1 MNEALLSEV
10 GTIVSPL
17 RRVDSSMKHV
27 LAIDQGTT
35 GTTALIIAADGRIAG
50 RGYQEITQHY
60 PQPGWVEHDAEE
72 ILERTLLAARD
83 AIAMS
88 GVRPDVI
95 GITNQRETVVVWH
108 RDTGKP
114 LARAIVWQDRRTT
127 ERCAELRNKT
137 TFIAERTGLRPDPY
151 FSATKI
157 EWLLKKPE
165 IAFVARNGRL
175 LAGTI
180 DTWLIWK
187 LTGGRVHATDPTNAS
202 RTLLFDINRLKWSR
216 ELCDIFNIPMEILPE
231 VRPSAGDFGKT
242 VTSFFGKS
250 LPITGVAGD
259 QQAALF
265 GQGCCVAGQ
274 AKNTYGTGAFLLLN
288 TGDKVPSAGEGLL
301 ATVACDERG
310 GAAYALEASIFV
322 AGAAIQW
329 LRDGLGILYN
339 AAESERLAR
348 SLDSNDGVYFVPA
361 LVGLGA
367 PNWEPKARGTLVGLT
382 RGTTRAHLARAAL
395 EAMAYGSAEMLAV
408 MAKRGRVKFES
419 LRVDG
424 GASANNWLLQFQS
437 DILGIPV
444 ERPDMI
450 ETTALGAAGLAGIAG
465 GVWSDAA
472 EFIGTRQ
479 FTRFTPVMPR
489 ESAGGLM
496 AGWQRAMRA
505 TLVWARDNVDADA
518 AKKKKTRR
526 GSAAKKRVSLKVKS
540 SAKGKSSGGTGGKSG
555 GAGAKPARGRSK

>member
-1 MNEALLSEV
+1 MSEALLSEDA
-10 GTIVSPL
+10 SAYAPF
-17 RRVDSSMKHV
+17 RRLSTAMKHV
-27 LAIDQGTT
+27 LAIDQGTS
-35 GTTALIIAADGRIAG
+35 GTTALVIAADGRVAG

-60 PQPGWVEHDAEE
+60 PQPGWVEHDPEE

-83 AIAMS
+83 AIAVS
-88 GVRPDVI
+88 GVKPDAI

-127 ERCAELRNKT
+127 ERCAELKSHASW
-137 TFIAERTGLRPDPY
+137 IAERTGLRPDPY

-180 DTWLIWK
+180 DSWLIWK

-202 RTLLFDINRLKWSR
+202 RTLLFDINRLRWSK
-216 ELCDIFNIPMEILPE
+216 ELCDLFKVPIEILPE
-231 VRPSAGDFGKT
+231 VRPSAGDFGRT
-242 VTSFFGKS
+242 VTAFFGKS

-265 GQGCCVAGQ
+265 GQGCCGAGQ

-288 TGDKVPSAGEGLL
+288 TGSEVPQPGEGLL
-301 ATVACDERG
+301 ATVACDEKG

-339 AAESERLAR
+339 ASESERLAR
-348 SLDSNDGVYFVPA
+348 SLESNDGVYFVPA

-367 PNWEPKARGTLVGLT
+367 PNWEPRARGTIVGLT
-382 RGTTRAHLARAAL
+382 RGTNRAHFARAAL

-408 MAKRGRVKFES
+408 MAKRARVNFHS

-465 GVWSDAA
+465 GVWQDAS

-479 FTRFTPVMPR
+479 FTRFAPAMAR
-489 ESAGGLM
+489 EAADELM
-496 AGWQRAMRA
+496 AGWQRAVRA
-505 TLVWARDNVDADA
+505 SLVWARDKGEPGGAKRKKRGPL
-518 AKKKKTRR
+518 KKKSR
-526 GSAAKKRVSLKVKS
+526 AAPSRKP
-540 SAKGKSSGGTGGKSG
+540 AAGKSPRKKTTASRKRR
-555 GAGAKPARGRSK
+555 K

>member
-1 MNEALLSEV
+1 MSEALLSEDRSL
-10 GTIVSPL
+10 GMPF
-17 RRVDSSMKHV
+17 RRPDTAMKHV

-35 GTTALIIAADGRIAG
+35 GTTALVIAADGRVAG

-60 PQPGWVEHDAEE
+60 PQPGWVEHDPEE

-83 AIAMS
+83 AISMS
-88 GVRPDVI
+88 GVKPDVI
-95 GITNQRETVVVWH
+95 GITNQRETIVVWH

-127 ERCAELRNKT
+127 ERCAELKSHT
-137 TFIAERTGLRPDPY
+137 SWIAERTGLRPDPY

-180 DTWLIWK
+180 DSWLIWK

-202 RTLLFDINRLKWSR
+202 RTLLFDINRLRWSK
-216 ELCDIFNIPMEILPE
+216 ELCDLFKVPIEILPE
-231 VRPSAGDFGKT
+231 VRPSAGDFGRT

-250 LPITGVAGD
+250 LQITGVAGD

-265 GQGCCVAGQ
+265 GQGCCGAGQ

-288 TGDKVPSAGEGLL
+288 TGSEVPQPAEGLL
-301 ATVACDERG
+301 ATVACDEKG

-322 AGAAIQW
+322 AGAAVQW

-339 AAESERLAR
+339 ASESERLAR
-348 SLDSNDGVYFVPA
+348 SLDANDGVYFVPA

-367 PNWEPKARGTLVGLT
+367 PNWEPRARGTIVGMT
-382 RGTTRAHLARAAL
+382 GGTNRAHFARAAL
-395 EAMAYGSAEMLAV
+395 EAMAYGTAEMLAV
-408 MAKRGRVKFES
+408 MAKRAKVSFQT

-424 GASANNWLLQFQS
+424 GASANNWLLQFQA
-437 DILGIPV
+437 DMLGIAV

-465 GVWSDAA
+465 GVWQDAS

-479 FTRFTPVMPR
+479 FTRFTPVMPK
-489 ESAGGLM
+489 ESADVLM
-496 AGWQRAMRA
+496 EGWQRAVRA
-505 TLVWARDNVDADA
+505 TLFWARDKGEPG
-518 AKKKKTRR
+518 KKKKKR
-526 GSAAKKRVSLKVKS
+526 GATKKRASSTAKKP
-540 SAKGKSSGGTGGKSG
+540 SAKKSARKK
-555 GAGAKPARGRSK
+555 AGASRGRKK

>member
-1 MNEALLSEV
+1 MSEALLSEDDR
-10 GTIVSPL
+10 L
-17 RRVDSSMKHV
+17 RTPFLRVDTAMKHV
-27 LAIDQGTT
+27 LAIDQGTS
-35 GTTALIIAADGRIAG
+35 GTTALVIAADGRIAG

-83 AIAMS
+83 AIAVS

-95 GITNQRETVVVWH
+95 GISNQRETVVVWH

-127 ERCAELRNKT
+127 ERCAQLKDRAKW
-137 TFIAERTGLRPDPY
+137 IAERTGLRPDPY
-151 FSATKI
+151 FSATKL

-180 DTWLIWK
+180 DSWLIWK

-202 RTLLFDINRLKWSR
+202 RTLLFDINQLRWTK
-216 ELCDIFNIPMEILPE
+216 ELCNLFKIPIEILPE
-231 VRPSAGDFGKT
+231 VRPSSGDFGKT

-265 GQGCCVAGQ
+265 GQGCCGAGQ

-288 TGDKVPSAGEGLL
+288 TGQTVPKAGEGLL

-329 LRDGLGILYN
+329 LRDGLGILFN

-367 PNWEPKARGTLVGLT
+367 PNWEPRARGTIVGLT
-382 RGTTRAHLARAAL
+382 RGTNRAHLARAAL
-395 EAMAYGSAEMLAV
+395 EAMAYSTHDVLQLMSAC
-408 MAKRGRVKFES
+408 AKTRFER

-424 GASANNWLLQFQS
+424 GATENDWLMQFQA
-437 DILGIPV
+437 DVLGVPV
-444 ERPDMI
+444 ERPEI
-450 ETTALGAAGLAGIAG
+450 VETTALGAAGLAGVAG
-465 GVWSDAA
+465 GVWADSDSFLAA
-472 EFIGTRQ
+472 R
-479 FTRFTPVMPR
+479 RFTTFSPG
-489 ESAGGLM
+489 AGAEKARAAL
-496 AGWQRAMRA
+496 AGWDRAMRA
-505 TLVWARDNVDADA
+505 TLAWAREDA
-518 AKKKKTRR
+518 
-526 GSAAKKRVSLKVKS
+526 
-540 SAKGKSSGGTGGKSG
+540 
-555 GAGAKPARGRSK
+555 